1 MDKYSYNYGRS
12 IADPLSLIASAN
24 PPDLLRFMHTALQK
38 LKLSAWASEKIEI
51 IEGLQYQ
58 FRKIGYYG
66 SDPFEDPTDFTI
78 LVLSALKD
86 YSKKEASKQDSEFS
100 QQLLNNV
107 LKEYSIYLNKIN
119 LTNIIE
125 S

>member
-1 MDKYSYNYGRS
+1 
-12 IADPLSLIASAN
+12 
-24 PPDLLRFMHTALQK
+24 MHTALQK

-66 SDPFEDPTDFTI
+66 SDPFEDPMDFTI